1 MEKIFKQFSDI
12 RIKKLIKKHGYIG
25 FGVYNAILQD
35 MYNNDNS
42 MSMDLDFLASE
53 YEVSEQVINSILNDF
68 SLFENTDGI
77 YASCLISEILEKKKV
92 KSDKARESIRVRWNK
107 EREKLYERNTNV
119 YERNT
124 NVSKNLEND
133 QKNVKSIKMCENTI
147 VDEPNEIN
155 TEYSLIQ
162 ENCTEKKVKKQKEE
176 LLSMYEP
183 QNPDDSVYKI
193 TMAFWKLFRD
203 YRTNKGISC
212 SKINTA
218 TASWIKDTQKLLKI
232 SSIEDISEIYK
243 YLFNEQDSEDKFKW
257 IEVVSSIS
265 GIIKHYDKLIIKAKN
280 YNNGSNK
287 SSNQKG
293 GATWQQLEQLLKSK
307 LGSGNQ

>member
-1 MEKIFKQFSDI
+1 MEKVFKQFSDI

-107 EREKLYERNTNV
+107 NEEKSYERNTNV
-119 YERNT
+119 YERIRTYTNVYDRNT
-124 NVSKNLEND
+124 NVSKNQEND

-162 ENCTEKKVKKQKEE
+162 ENCTPKKQFNFKKELASIGVE
-176 LLSMYEP
+176 ENLVSDFMKVRNKKKLVNTQIAFNKLKKEIDLSGLSASDCITICIEKSWGGFEAAWLDNIKN
-183 QNPDDSVYKI
+183 QNTFNTKQK
-193 TMAFWKLFRD
+193 TAFNRESD
-203 YRTNKGISC
+203 
-212 SKINTA
+212 
-218 TASWIKDTQKLLKI
+218 
-232 SSIEDISEIYK
+232 
-243 YLFNEQDSEDKFKW
+243 FN
-257 IEVVSSIS
+257 
-265 GIIKHYDKLIIKAKN
+265 
-280 YNNGSNK
+280 
-287 SSNQKG
+287 
-293 GATWQQLEQLLKSK
+293 
-307 LGSGNQ
+307 

>member
-1 MEKIFKQFSDI
+1 MEKVFKQFSDI

-107 EREKLYERNTNV
+107 NEEKSYERNTNV
-119 YERNT
+119 YDRNT
-124 NVSKNLEND
+124 NVSKNQEND

-162 ENCTEKKVKKQKEE
+162 ENCTPKKQFNFKKELASIGVE
-176 LLSMYEP
+176 ENLVSDFMKVRNKKKLVNTQIAFNKLKKEIDLSGLSASDCITICIEKSWGGFEAAWLDNIKN
-183 QNPDDSVYKI
+183 QNTFNTKQK
-193 TMAFWKLFRD
+193 TAFNRESD
-203 YRTNKGISC
+203 
-212 SKINTA
+212 
-218 TASWIKDTQKLLKI
+218 
-232 SSIEDISEIYK
+232 
-243 YLFNEQDSEDKFKW
+243 FN
-257 IEVVSSIS
+257 
-265 GIIKHYDKLIIKAKN
+265 
-280 YNNGSNK
+280 
-287 SSNQKG
+287 
-293 GATWQQLEQLLKSK
+293 
-307 LGSGNQ
+307 